1 MNRWNEILQGKLAGE
16 SGPKK
21 AISCEWSNQEK
32 AQGSQIAYPNCP
44 AGKTIQIKD
53 AAYGR
58 WDQTT
63 CVRPDGRH
71 MGECNGEADYTQ
83 AVIDA
88 CEGEESCIYHGNNQV
103 AGDPC
108 YGIVKYTVIDAC
120 EGEESCIYHGN
131 NQVAG
136 D

>member
-1 MNRWNEILQGKLAGE
+1 MLLTDGKNRSLALFFLHVHQFWQKLTQYF
-16 SGPKK
+16 S
-21 AISCEWSNQEK
+21 
-32 AQGSQIAYPNCP
+32 
-44 AGKTIQIKD
+44 
-53 AAYGR
+53 

-71 MGECNGEADYTQ
+71 MGECNGEADHTQ

-108 YGIVKYTVIDAC
+108 RGIVKYTVINY
-120 EGEESCIYHGN
+120 SC
-131 NQVAG
+131 V
-136 D
+136 